1 MSQVQVKMSG
11 GSNVTFAEV
20 GATGDTIT
28 RATGNFITD
37 GFVPE
42 MRVSVAGS
50 ASNNFTNARIT
61 AVTATVLTLDTQ
73 DLVDEGPVGG
83 ITITG
88 TPTLTF
94 AEVGATGDTITRS
107 GGGTSFLSDGFRP
120 GDRISVS
127 GTASNNFTN
136 ALVTAVTATVLT
148 LDTQDLT
155 AEALGVF
162 GVTITCGETKAEWI
176 ANLDTEFAPVDDAP
190 RIDIAAGRGRV
201 LSPFSGWFMRRSAG
215 WFASWREYQHDL
227 HIPTWQKDDGHVTAD
242 LYDEDGQLVEWDDR
256 VDGEA
261 ATNARFTSLRTW
273 ANDGPPAFI
282 ARSLTRATD
291 GSLLGDTHNEAVVNL
306 ACTTVQI
313 NSENA
318 AIGQSLILNS
328 DGTATK
334 DSLSLIEARVNA
346 ALEFQLLTNR
356 GEGPR
361 ASLAVWSIDPN
372 TLFNVAEPLM
382 LGTLNL
388 LLNGTVHSVRTAVRV
403 LSG

>member
-1 MSQVQVKMSG
+1 
-11 GSNVTFAEV
+11 
-20 GATGDTIT
+20 
-28 RATGNFITD
+28 
-37 GFVPE
+37 
-42 MRVSVAGS
+42 
-50 ASNNFTNARIT
+50 
-61 AVTATVLTLDTQ
+61 VLTLGSQ
-73 DLVDEGPVGG
+73 PAGDLDNE
-83 ITITG
+83 TI
-88 TPTLTF
+88 
-94 AEVGATGDTITRS
+94 S
-107 GGGTSFLSDGFRP
+107 
-120 GDRISVS
+120 
-127 GTASNNFTN
+127 TN
-136 ALVTAVTATVLT
+136 
-148 LDTQDLT
+148 
-155 AEALGVF
+155 
-162 GVTITCGETKAEWI
+162 GVTITAGETKAEWM
-176 ANLDTEFAPVDDAP
+176 ATLDAEFASIDDAP

-227 HIPTWQKDDGHVTAD
+227 HIATWRKDDGDVGAD

-261 ATNARFTSLRTW
+261 ATAAKFTSLRTW
-273 ANDGPPAFI
+273 ANDGPVAFI
-282 ARSLTRATD
+282 ARSLTRALD

-306 ACTTVQI
+306 ACATVQL

-328 DGTATK
+328 DGTASK

-346 ALEFQLLTNR
+346 ALDQNLLTNR

-361 ASLAVWSIDPN
+361 ASMAVWSIDPN